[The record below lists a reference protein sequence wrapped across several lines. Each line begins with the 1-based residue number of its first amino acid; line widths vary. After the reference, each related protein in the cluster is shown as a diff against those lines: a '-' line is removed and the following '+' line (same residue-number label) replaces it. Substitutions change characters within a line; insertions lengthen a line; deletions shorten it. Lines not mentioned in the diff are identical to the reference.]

1 MTSRGWT
8 VSSAAQSRNDERKP
22 CATAAILW
30 YWSILGSVDMPIG
43 LPLRIGN
50 TSRLPIP
57 SVRAASRISSARPHS
72 GNRCSR
78 FAFHPCG
85 AGRPHR
91 DGRVDLVPRR
101 QPDRAGPRRCQH
113 QELGRELDGRLR
125 RARRPHRLDGR
136 GNVLVGQRQ
145 PVRHDVVLRTQDR
158 QDPIAGVVATQVH
171 RYGPLQHRADALTH
185 GAGRLRLRV
194 PDRREDLQHVG
205 RVDLGDWPGADAGEG
220 VTLQAANPVLRVPPA
235 APAVALLFKHAL
247 RGLGEA
253 GNALRA
259 PLVGQRVTAQPC
271 QYPIGERQLAGL
283 GERDE
288 RGGAETEFAP
298 SSADD
303 EPLDPASGAGWLD
316 EEVQPVP
323 VCVPSW
329 WGGTDEGG
337 RQRLVGMASS
347 ALGSRGCGGGF
358 GYNISSPI
366 ICGNGPD
373 FTLRPDRLNS
383 RVRVIN
389 YYSSTV
395 YVATRTDLD
404 SSGNPLIT
412 QAGRTRRGCSPGS
425 DAAPGSAATGLP
437 TCRRRRCSPRRTAG
451 RRRRT

>member
-1 MTSRGWT
+1 
-8 VSSAAQSRNDERKP
+8 
-22 CATAAILW
+22 
-30 YWSILGSVDMPIG
+30 MPIG

-158 QDPIAGVVATQVH
+158 QDPIAGVVAAQVH

-220 VTLQAANPVLRVPPA
+220 VTLPGCESSSARATGRASRRASVQTRAARPRRSWERPPRAACRPAGHRPTVPVSDWR
-235 APAVALLFKHAL
+235 APA
-247 RGLGEA
+247 RG
-253 GNALRA
+253 
-259 PLVGQRVTAQPC
+259 PW
-271 QYPIGERQLAGL
+271 
-283 GERDE
+283 RDE

-373 FTLRPDRLNS
+373 FHTTS
-383 RVRVIN
+383 
-389 YYSSTV
+389 
-395 YVATRTDLD
+395 
-404 SSGNPLIT
+404 
-412 QAGRTRRGCSPGS
+412 
-425 DAAPGSAATGLP
+425 
-437 TCRRRRCSPRRTAG
+437 
-451 RRRRT
+451 